1 MKRNKISIKMKPI
14 TKSAFLLLLGLTAG
28 LWVFAQNTKSSEI
41 SVKGKV
47 VNAATKKPVTGI
59 NITYLNMAA
68 ALTDTVGGFA
78 IKLPNGNVTLLVEGE
93 GYQAKYV
100 ALNGRSDLQVEIY
113 EEGFKSVYGN
123 TYNAFTAKPFSFN
136 SQAIN
141 TVNTQGNWNSI
152 PETGDAWLQGRVS
165 GVNII
170 RRSGTGNAGANT
182 YIRGLN
188 SLYATTQPLIVVDNV
203 IYDNQEFAP
212 SMLSGYTNNPMAF
225 IDIRDID
232 NISVIKDGY
241 STYGSKGANGVIV
254 INTSRPTQQATK
266 IDAAVYG
273 NINIAP
279 QNIPVMNA
287 ADFRSYLSEM
297 LQSAGYTS
305 SVIANLPFM
314 NDDPASVDYKRYHYN
329 TNWQKQVL
337 SGSSGQNG
345 YLKVTGGD
353 NIATY
358 GLTMGFLN
366 NKSVIDNST
375 TLARYNMRFNADF
388 NISPKLTAKSNIA
401 YTFND
406 QTIALTGINQKI
418 NPIQAALIKSPFLPV
433 RAVSDAGVESPSFA
447 ASDIFGISN
456 PAALIS
462 DASAGAKYYRFLGS
476 LVLDYKFSKY
486 LSFSNTLAI
495 TMDKYREEFFIPSLG
510 VVPDTLDNAVVF
522 NRSGAQVL
530 RLFNISNDARLTYD
544 RLFNKVHHVTVRLG
558 NRYITSKTEQDF
570 GRGFNSAT
578 DQMKGVGF
586 GINSLRRIG
595 GSLGGY
601 NWINNYANVEYGYNQ
616 KYFLGVN
623 AALDGSSRFGKD
635 ATDNAVKIGDNSFAL
650 LPSVSAAWLV
660 SSEKFLSGVSWLEM
674 FKLRASYGLSGN
686 DDIGDYTARKYYTSQ
701 NLLGMQGLVRGN
713 AGNSELQWET
723 VKKFNAGLDASFLK
737 ERLTVSFDVFNNHTK
752 NMIVYENAPTI
763 SGLSYIVTNS
773 GALKNT
779 GWEASVNASPVYTKN
794 LKVDVGVTFSQY
806 KATIT
811 ALPDDEIETDF
822 AGATYLTK
830 VGGTPNAFYGYKS
843 NGVFATDAAA
853 AASGLSIRN
862 TDGSLRAF
870 QGGDIH
876 FSDLN
881 NDRIIDANDRFVI
894 GNPNPDFVGSAYLN
908 ITWKNIT
915 LSSLFTF
922 VKGNDVYN
930 YPRRM
935 LESMSGYTNQ
945 TEAVLHR
952 WRNDG
957 QQTDM
962 PKATYG
968 DPMGNARFSDRWIE
982 DGSYFRLRNLSLVYN
997 IPLKAGF
1004 VKYAAVS
1011 LTGNNLFTFTKYK
1024 GYDPEFNATSSV
1036 FGQGVDMLLE
1046 PLHKVVQ
1053 LGVRLGL

>member
-1 MKRNKISIKMKPI
+1 MKPI
-14 TKSAFLLLLGLTAG
+14 TKSAFLLLVALTAG
-28 LWVFAQNTKSSEI
+28 LLVFAQGNSKEFNVT
-41 SVKGKV
+41 GRV
-47 VNAATKKPVTGI
+47 VNAATKQPVTGI
-59 NITYLNMAA
+59 NITYLNIAA
-68 ALTDTVGGFA
+68 ALTDTAGGFS
-78 IKLPNGNVTLLVEGE
+78 IKVPGANVTLLVDGE
-93 GYQAKYV
+93 GYQPKYIP
-100 ALNGRSDLQVEIY
+100 LNGRQELQVEIY
-113 EEGFKSVYGN
+113 EEGFKSVYGK
-123 TYNAFTAKPFSFN
+123 TYSAFDARPLLFN
-136 SQAIN
+136 SQAVN
-141 TVNTQGNWNSI
+141 SVNTGGNWNSI

-170 RRSGTGNAGANT
+170 RRSGTANAGANT

-188 SLYATTQPLIVVDNV
+188 SLYATTQPLVVVDNV
-203 IYDNQEFAP
+203 IYDNHEFAA
-212 SMLSGYTNNPMAF
+212 SMLSGYTNNPMSF

-241 STYGSKGANGVIV
+241 STYGTKGANGVIV
-254 INTSRPTQQATK
+254 INTSRTSQQATK
-266 IDAAVYG
+266 IDAGVYG
-273 NINIAP
+273 NVNFAP
-279 QNIPVMNA
+279 QTLPVMNA
-287 ADFRSYLSEM
+287 TDFRSYLAEM

-305 SVIANLPFM
+305 ADIAGMPFM
-314 NDDPASVDYKRYHYN
+314 SDDPASADYKRYHYN

-337 SGSSGQNG
+337 KASSGQNG

-353 NIATY
+353 NIAMY
-358 GLTMGFLN
+358 GLTMGFLS
-366 NKSVIDNST
+366 NKGIIDNST
-375 TLARYNMRFNADF
+375 RLSRYNMRFNADF
-388 NISPKLTAKSNIA
+388 NISPRLTAKSNIA

-406 QTIALTGINQKI
+406 QTVALTGINQKI
-418 NPIQAALIKSPFLPV
+418 NPLQAALVKSPFLPV

-447 ASDIFGISN
+447 DSDVFGVSN
-456 PAALIS
+456 PAALTS
-462 DASAGAKYYRFLGS
+462 DATATAKYYRFLGS

-544 RLFNKVHHVTVRLG
+544 RIFNKAHRLTVRLG
-558 NRYITSKTEQDF
+558 NRYITSKTEQDY

-586 GINSLRRIG
+586 GLNSLRRIG

-601 NWINNYANVEYGYNQ
+601 NWINNYLNVEYGYNQ

-623 AALDGSSRFGKD
+623 AALDGSSRFGKE
-635 ATDNAVKIGDNSFAL
+635 AESNAVKIGDNSYAFM
-650 LPSVSAAWLV
+650 PSVSAAWLL
-660 SSEKFLSGVSWLEM
+660 SSEKFLSGMSWLEM
-674 FKLRASYGLSGN
+674 FKLRSSYGLSGN

-713 AGNSELQWET
+713 AGNAALQWET
-723 VKKFNAGLDASFLK
+723 VEKFNVGLDAAFLK
-737 ERLTVSFDVFNNHTK
+737 ERVSVSFDLFSNHTK

-779 GWEASVNASPVYTKN
+779 GWELALSGSPVYTKD
-794 LKVDVGVTFSQY
+794 LRVDLGVTISKY
-806 KATIT
+806 KASIT
-811 ALPDDEIETDF
+811 KLPGDNIETDF
-822 AGATYLTK
+822 AGATYLTQ
-830 VGGTPNAFYGYKS
+830 VGGAPNVFYGYKS
-843 NGVFATDAAA
+843 NGVFESNAAA

-862 TDGSLRAF
+862 ADGSLRPF
-870 QGGDIH
+870 TGGDIH
-876 FSDLN
+876 FADLN
-881 NDRIIDANDRFVI
+881 NDKIIDADDRQVI
-894 GNPNPDFVGSAYLN
+894 GNPNPDFVGSAYAN

-915 LSSLFTF
+915 LSALFTF
-922 VKGNDVYN
+922 VKGNDIYN

-935 LESMSGYTNQ
+935 LESMSGYANQ
-945 TEAVLHR
+945 TEAVLNR
-952 WRNDG
+952 WKNDG

-982 DGSYFRLRNLSLVYN
+982 DGSYFRLRNLSVVYN
-997 IPLKAGF
+997 IPVKAGF

-1011 LTGNNLFTFTKYK
+1011 VTGNNLFTLTKYK

-1036 FGQGVDMLLE
+1036 FGQGVDMMLE